1 MVYVDHF
8 YIASISA
15 LERTHCVCM
24 LFNDYLI
31 AEYLLQSSV

>member
-8 YIASISA
+8 YIASVSA
-15 LERTHCVCM
+15 LEHTHCARM